1 MIQCKNLSFG
11 YRKQPVYETFNWEL
25 PLESGSIYGL
35 LGPNGAGKTTLF
47 RMLTGLI
54 FQREGAISVLGFEPK
69 KREESFYKKIT
80 YISEDLQCPD
90 MSPLD
95 YINICGPLYPNFSKE
110 LFHDLCEKFEIDA
123 EKGFSHYSSGDLRK
137 AWLCIVLSCQTEI
150 VFLDEPSKGLDI
162 NAQAVLRKVLAQS
175 ADAGSRIILSTH
187 HVREVEGL
195 LDHVTI
201 IDRGGKLRLNSSVT
215 GLSEEFSLVHCLTKE
230 QLPAD
235 ALSYQRTTSGW
246 TALMR
251 QPAEEEEDISLEL
264 LFTGLCKKAEV
275 PANE

>member
-110 LFHDLCEKFEIDA
+110 LFHDLCKKFEIDA

-201 IDRGGKLRLNSSVT
+201 IDRGGKLRLNSSVAD
-215 GLSEEFSLVHCLTKE
+215 LSEEFSLVHCLTKE

-264 LFTGLCKKAEV
+264 LFTGLCKQAEV